1 MSYSKQRGPFS
12 GYGNKPTDPPN
23 ISAKSDNTKVTS
35 ANLDQSRVDAH
46 AKAMAKYKQALEKWK
61 QDRAN
66 VKGKF
71 TKETSDRYHA
81 IKKPVKPTF

>member
-12 GYGNKPTDPPN
+12 GYGNEPTDPPN

-46 AKAMAKYKQALEKWK
+46 AKAMAKYKK
-61 QDRAN
+61 DMDHYNN
-66 VKGKF
+66 V
-71 TKETSDRYHA
+71 TSKIRGQLIPA
-81 IKKPVKPTF
+81 PPKKPKF